1 MKYTRSEALSEIL
14 RRSDQIALRRQK
26 QTCGALSGASAM
38 LCAALVLLIAL
49 LPGRCAAAAT
59 GTAYGAFLLSAQA
72 GGYVLAAVIAF
83 TLGVVVTLLCVK
95 RKMTDTGASFAE
107 THHKNEEENR

>member
-14 RRSDQIALRRQK
+14 RRGGQIALRRQK
-26 QTCGALSGASAM
+26 RTCGALSGASAM

-49 LPGRCAAAAT
+49 LPGRGAAAAT
-59 GTAYGAFLLSAQA
+59 GTAYGAFLLSAEA

-83 TLGVVVTLLCVK
+83 TLGVVVTLLCLRRTRTQNGK
-95 RKMTDTGASFAE
+95 TINR
-107 THHKNEEENR
+107 ENREETTT